1 MKYLSLLGLILL
13 TGFVQAQTGKE
24 KRIYQGQLGPI
35 RLVLHLYTDSLT
47 RQPAAHFESPDQGVK
62 KIPIHRLSETADSLI
77 AESKTINGVF
87 KGKFEGNKQTAVGIW
102 KQQGMEAPLTL
113 KRVGAISEPARP
125 QTPKPPFPYRS
136 DNVTFAN
143 KDKSLQFGG
152 TLTIPT
158 GNGPFPTVVLLS
170 GSGAQDRDETLLGH
184 KPFWV
189 IADHLSRAG
198 FAVLRV
204 DDRGVGQTT
213 GNFDQSTAADFAQD
227 ALAAIDYLKTRPEV
241 AKKKI
246 GLIGHSE
253 GGITAPLAATQSKDV
268 AYLVSLAGVGVKGI
282 DLLKRQYADIV
293 RASGMLNEEFI
304 GYFTSMQTAMLQAV
318 ANQPMSKTDLTADV
332 RLAMANWQ
340 QSQPQE
346 RLQQMG
352 VAGTAG
358 QKMADEFA
366 KAASAKWYHYI
377 VKYDPAPVLSKLTI
391 PVLALNGDKDM
402 QVSAVENLAA
412 IEKGLTQAGNKNFK
426 TQTFPGLNHLFQ
438 TSTTGSIQEYGL
450 LEETFSP
457 QALEAMT
464 TWLKEITK

>member
-13 TGFVQAQTGKE
+13 TGYVQAQTGSE

-47 RQPAAHFESPDQGVK
+47 HQPTAHFESPDQGVK
-62 KIPIHRLSETADSLI
+62 KIPVTKLKETADSLV
-77 AESKTINGVF
+77 AESQAIGGMF
-87 KGKFEGNKQTAVGIW
+87 IGKFEENKQTIAGMW
-102 KQQGMEAPLTL
+102 KQRGSEAPLSL
-113 KRVGAISEPARP
+113 KRVAGVTGPPRP

-158 GNGPFPTVVLLS
+158 GKGPFPTVVLIS

-213 GNFDQSTAADFAQD
+213 GNFNQSTAADFALD
-227 ALAAIDYLKTRPEV
+227 VLSAIDYLKTRPEV
-241 AKKKI
+241 AKNKI

-253 GGITAPLAATQSKDV
+253 GGMTAPLAATQSKDV
-268 AYLVSLAGVGVKGI
+268 AYIVSLAGIGVKGI
-282 DLLKRQYADIV
+282 DLLKRQNADIL
-293 RASGMLNEEFI
+293 RASGMMGEEFI
-304 GYFTSMQTAMLQAV
+304 GYFASMQEAMLQAV
-318 ANQPMSKTDLTADV
+318 AAQPMTKADLTADI
-332 RLAMANWQ
+332 RLAMSNWQ
-340 QSQPQE
+340 KSQPQE

-352 VAGTAG
+352 VAGAAG
-358 QKMADEFA
+358 QKVADEFA
-366 KAASAKWYHYI
+366 KAANAKWYHYI
-377 VKYDPAPVLSKLTI
+377 VKYDPAPVLSKVTV

-402 QVSAVENLAA
+402 QVAAAENLAA
-412 IEKGLTQAGNKNFK
+412 IEKNLAQAGNKNGK
-426 TQTFPGLNHLFQ
+426 TQSLPGLNHLFQ
-438 TSTTGSIQEYGL
+438 TSKTGSIQEYGV

-457 QALEAMT
+457 QALEVMT
-464 TWLKEITK
+464 TWLKEVTK